1 MSFEQTVRDRIS
13 KAPYGST
20 EKNILKVVLGDIQLK
35 AAGGTITDEAGHAIV
50 KKLVKGNEETLGHLK
65 GEDPRRAQ
73 YLGENAV
80 LSSLLPTYLTADQVT
95 AELTSAGLVEQVK
108 AAKNEGQATGVAMK
122 HLKGK
127 GLAVEGDEV
136 KKAVTALRS

>member
-65 GEDPRRAQ
+65 AEDARRHQ
-73 YLGENAV
+73 YIEENAI
-80 LSSLLPTYLTADQVT
+80 LATLLPAYLTAEQVT

-108 AAKNEGQATGVAMK
+108 SAKNEGQATGVAMK

-136 KKAVTALRS
+136 KKAVTAMRS

>member
-1 MSFEQTVRDRIS
+1 MSFEQTVRDRIA
-13 KAPYGST
+13 KAPFRSR
-20 EKNILKVVLGDIQLK
+20 EKDILKVVLGDIQQK
-35 AAGGTITDEAGHAIV
+35 AAGGTITEEQGHALV

-65 GEDPRRAQ
+65 ADDARRPQ
-73 YLGENAV
+73 YVEENAI
-80 LSSLLPTYLTADQVT
+80 LATLLPSYLTAEQVT
-95 AELTSAGLVEQVK
+95 AELTSAGVVEQVK